1 MVQVGR
7 QVVLNKNIRL
17 ILLAFFVSCLGA
29 CAKDEEQAPPDAP
42 AASAAPQTPIER
54 REMPSPEDR
63 EALARQYAKF
73 ALTVVDVS
81 EIELDG
87 TKTLAITASVPLDG
101 EQNFTDF
108 IHLADA
114 HTGARL
120 DSAWELSSNAMV
132 LHFRHLEPKRK
143 LDLTIDAGLRSMT
156 GKTLAAPY
164 TTTLT
169 TSDLKPMVGFAS
181 PGSLLPTR
189 LAEGLPIITLNV
201 DEVEVEFFRVRDDK
215 MAQFASQFASSKR
228 MTSYSGQ
235 AIENYTDLVYGGR
248 FKLEAKQNVRETTL
262 LPIRDLKPLQQPGV
276 YYAVLRSRGQYSY
289 ALPATMFM
297 LSDVGLSV
305 HRYQNRLEVFA
316 QSLDGGTALA
326 GVELKLFDGNSGTLA
341 TATTDTQGRAELPQN
356 NTAHLIV
363 AKKGTH
369 TSLLRINT
377 SALDLGEFDISGA
390 QVGPRQLFVFG
401 PRDLY
406 RPGETILLNAL
417 LRDDDGLPVPDQP
430 IKVEIFQPDGEK
442 KSSFS
447 WRADANGFYQHQL
460 KLSTN
465 DPTGTWRVSFDLGDA
480 RRKASYEFRL
490 EEFLP
495 ERMALELTASATPLA
510 IDARPEFHVNGRYL
524 YGAPASGNRLL
535 GHLFVRPLREAVP
548 TLPGFQFGSIREEIE
563 NSEIELPDAVL
574 DSEGNTTVRPEN
586 EWARLHSPL
595 QLVYQAS
602 LQESGGRPVTRRIRQ
617 AVWPAEQLPGVR
629 LLFKNHAVSNGPAE
643 FEIVMAGAQGQKLA
657 AKGLKVRL
665 IRERRD
671 YFWSYYDGDWQNRY
685 TEKTYSVAEDVVDV
699 PADGT
704 AKVTFPVEWGSYLI
718 EVEDPQTHV
727 LASERFWA
735 GYSWQYGA
743 DSSDNSRPD
752 QVKLTLDKAAYVAS
766 DVATV
771 TVTPPAAGS
780 GYLMVESSAGPLWWQ
795 PIEVGAEGK
804 QFEIPVSQEWAR
816 HDLYL
821 SALVVRP
828 GERKTYNTPKRAVG
842 VLHLP
847 LDRQARKLAL
857 TLSAPEKMRPN
868 QTLTVKVKADAADGA
883 LAANTRILVSAVD
896 LGILNITSFQT
907 PNPFDNFF
915 ARKRYEVDQFDV
927 YGQVIETGQNRF
939 AKLLFGGDADLAP
952 GGKRPDSN
960 VQLLA
965 LQSRVVTL
973 NAQGEAEVNL
983 DIPDFNGSV
992 RIMAQAWND
1001 GQFGAGEAVTVIA
1014 APLVAELAAPRFLAS
1029 GDETRLALDLT
1040 NLTEQNQTIDLQ
1052 LSAADQVHIK
1062 GMPARQKL
1070 SLEAGKRQTLLI
1082 PVEASGGYGAGK
1094 LKLTI
1099 AGLHLPG
1106 EPPSKPIER
1115 SWQIGVRPPYPA
1127 EARYFRTV
1135 LAPGQSWRLP
1145 RDTTEHFDPRSLE
1158 IQVGLSSRPPLNL
1171 AEHIRQLIAYPY
1183 GCLEQITSGLY
1194 PAIYADPAALQT
1206 LGIKGD
1212 PDEKRIEKIN
1222 QGIARLA
1229 AKQLGN
1235 GSFGLWNREGEE
1247 EYWLTVYATDFLLR
1261 AQERG
1266 FAVPDSVLSDA
1277 SGRLA
1282 LYLRNEQN
1290 ISPGYTS
1297 DVRHLRFATR
1307 AYAALVLARNQNAP
1321 LGELRSLFEQR
1332 RAAKTALPLVQLSIA
1347 LQLMGD
1353 SQRAGE
1359 ALQEGLNF
1367 TPDARTRSA
1376 DSYPWYG
1383 DYASPLRDEALL
1395 LAALEEYDLVPQ
1407 QRPQRLLQLSD
1418 HVAAQSWYSTQ
1429 ERNALFL
1436 VGRLLLPRTEQDW
1449 SGRIA
1454 HAGQHVLLDN
1464 THPQRRLDGAAL
1476 QTLEVRNDSQEPL
1489 YLSTGLSGYP
1499 KKPVPLSNT
1508 LSITREYYRPDGE
1521 LQDLTKLKS
1530 GDLVVAHLEIHA
1542 TQYVPDTLVVDLLPA
1557 GLELENQNLGDSS
1570 ASLQTTVG
1578 KFRDWKQLMENNS
1591 YRIKHQE
1598 FRDDRYV
1605 AAISLEEDGMIHLL
1619 YLARAVTPGQY
1630 IVPPPTTHAMYR
1642 PEWQSIGTTPG
1653 KLTVLPR

>member
-1 MVQVGR
+1 M
-7 QVVLNKNIRL
+7 LNKNTRL
-17 ILLAFFVSCLGA
+17 ILLAFFVSILGA
-29 CAKDEEQAPPDAP
+29 CSQDEEKSPPPAP
-42 AASAAPQTPIER
+42 AATSSTAAPQTTIER
-54 REMPSPEDR
+54 RQVPSSEDR

-87 TKTLAITASVPLDG
+87 AKTLDITTSVPLDG
-101 EQNFTDF
+101 EQNFNDF
-108 IHLADA
+108 IHLTD
-114 HTGARL
+114 TQSGATL
-120 DSAWELSSNAMV
+120 DSAWELSPNAMV
-132 LHFRHLEPKRK
+132 LHFRHLEPNRK
-143 LDLTIDAGLRSMT
+143 LTLTIDAGLRAFT
-156 GKTLAAPY
+156 GKTLATSY

-189 LAEGLPIITLNV
+189 LAEGLPIVTLNV
-201 DEVEVEFFRVRDDK
+201 DEVEVEFFRVREDK
-215 MAQFASQFASSKR
+215 LTQFADQFAASTR
-228 MTSYSGQ
+228 IRAGQ
-235 AIENYTDLVYGGR
+235 EIAKYAELVYGGR
-248 FKLEAKQNVRETTL
+248 FRLEAKKNVRETLL

-297 LSDVGLSV
+297 LSDLGLSV

-316 QSLDGGTALA
+316 QSLEGGAALA
-326 GVELKLFDGNSGTLA
+326 GVELSLFDGNSGALA
-341 TATTDTQGRAELPQN
+341 SATTDAQGRAELPQN
-356 NTAHLIV
+356 NKTHLLV

-369 TSLLRINT
+369 TSLLRLNT
-377 SALDLGEFDISGA
+377 SALDLGDFDISGA

-417 LRDDDGLPVPDQP
+417 LRDADGLPVQDQP
-430 IKVEIFQPDGEK
+430 LKVEIFQPDGEQ
-442 KSSFS
+442 KSTFS

-460 KLSTN
+460 KLSQN

-480 RRKASYEFRL
+480 RRKAFYEFKL

-495 ERMALELTASATPLA
+495 ERMALELKASTTPLA
-510 IDARPEFHVNGRYL
+510 MDARPEFHVNGRYL

-535 GHLFVRPLREAVP
+535 GHLFVRPLRDAVP
-548 TLPGFQFGSIREEIE
+548 ALPGFQFGSIREEIE
-563 NSEIELPDAVL
+563 NTAIELPDVSL
-574 DSEGNTTVRPEN
+574 DNEGNAIVTPEN
-586 EWARLHSPL
+586 EWANLHSPL

-629 LLFKNHAVSNGPAE
+629 LLFEDYSVSNAPAE
-643 FEIVMAGAQGQKLA
+643 FEIVMADAQGQKLA

-665 IRERRD
+665 IRERRN
-671 YFWSYYDGDWQNRY
+671 YFWSYYDGDWQSRY
-685 TEKTYSVAEDVVDV
+685 TEKSYTVVEDVVDV

-704 AKVTFPVEWGSYLI
+704 AKVSFPVEWGAYLI
-718 EVEDPQTHV
+718 EVEDPHTHA
-727 LASERFWA
+727 LSSQRFWA
-735 GYSWQYGA
+735 GYSWQDGA
-743 DSSDNSRPD
+743 DSSENSRPD
-752 QVKLTLDKAAYVAS
+752 QVKLTLDKAAYAAG

-780 GYLMVESSAGPLWWQ
+780 GYLMIESSAGPLWWQ
-795 PIEVGAEGK
+795 PIEVGTEGK
-804 QFEIPVSQEWAR
+804 QFEIPVSKEWAR

-828 GERKTYNTPKRAVG
+828 GERKTYSTSKRAVG

-868 QTLTVKVKADAADGA
+868 QTLTVKVKADAAGGA

-896 LGILNITSFQT
+896 QGILNITSFQT

-927 YGQVIETGQNRF
+927 YGQVIETGHNRL

-965 LQSRVVTL
+965 LQSKVVTL
-973 NAQGEAEVNL
+973 NAQGEAEVSL
-983 DIPDFNGSV
+983 EIPDFNGSV
-992 RIMAQAWND
+992 RVMAQAWND
-1001 GQFGAGEAVTVIA
+1001 NQFGAGEAVTIIA

-1040 NLTEQNQTIDLQ
+1040 NLTEQNQTLDLQ
-1052 LSAADQVHIK
+1052 LSTADQLHIK
-1062 GMPARQKL
+1062 GIPARQNL
-1070 SLEAGKRQTLLI
+1070 TLEAGKRRTLLI
-1082 PVEASGGYGAGK
+1082 PVEASGAYGTGK
-1094 LKLTI
+1094 LNLTVT
-1099 AGLHLPG
+1099 GLRLPG
-1106 EPPSKPIER
+1106 EPPSKPVER

-1127 EARYFRTV
+1127 EARYFRAV
-1135 LAPGQSWRLP
+1135 LEPGQSWRLP
-1145 RDTTEHFDPRSLE
+1145 RDTIEHFDPRSLE
-1158 IQVGLSSRPPLNL
+1158 VQVGLSSRPPLNL

-1183 GCLEQITSGLY
+1183 GCLEQVTSGLY
-1194 PAIYADPAALQT
+1194 PAIYADPVALQT
-1206 LGIKGD
+1206 LGIAGD
-1212 PDEKRIEKIN
+1212 ADEKRLEKIN
-1222 QGIARLA
+1222 QGITRLA
-1229 AKQLGN
+1229 MKQLGN
-1235 GSFGLWNREGEE
+1235 GGFGLWSREGEE

-1266 FAVPDSVLSDA
+1266 FAVPDSVLGNA
-1277 SGRLA
+1277 SERLA
-1282 LYLRNEQN
+1282 LYLRNEQT

-1307 AYAALVLARNQNAP
+1307 AYAAFVLARNQNAP

-1332 RAAKTALPLVQLSIA
+1332 KAAKTALPLVQLSIA

-1353 SQRAGE
+1353 SQRAAE

-1367 TPDARTRSA
+1367 VHAERSG
-1376 DSYPWYG
+1376 DSWYG
-1383 DYASPLRDEALL
+1383 DYSSPLRDEALL
-1395 LAALEEYDLVPQ
+1395 YAALEEYDLVPQ
-1407 QRPQRLLQLSD
+1407 QRAQRLLQLSD
-1418 HVAAQSWYSTQ
+1418 HVAAQRWFSTQ

-1436 VGRLLLPRTEQDW
+1436 VGRLLLPKPEMDW
-1449 SGRIA
+1449 SGHIA

-1464 THPQRRLDGAAL
+1464 AHPQRRLDGTAL
-1476 QTLEVRNDSQEPL
+1476 NQTLEVRNDSQEAL

-1499 KKPVPLSNT
+1499 KKSVPLSNT

-1530 GDLVVAHLEIHA
+1530 GDLVIAHLEIHA
-1542 TQYVPDTLVVDLLPA
+1542 SQDVPDALVVDLLPA

-1570 ASLQTTVG
+1570 ASLQTSVS

-1605 AAISLEEDGMIHLL
+1605 AAISVDDSSTIHLL

-1630 IVPPPTTHAMYR
+1630 LVPPPTTHAMYR
-1642 PEWQSIGTTPG
+1642 PEWQSIGTAPS